1 MTIFKYF
8 FKVMKEYKGIILLY
22 TGILIFFAGFNLS
35 TGENTIS
42 FVAEKPDVLLIDNDN
57 SKLSNNLKEYINENA
72 NLKDLENEKDALF
85 YRDVSL
91 IIKIPKGYSNSI
103 KENNKMDIEIKST
116 NDAEAEYGKMILERY
131 LKISLIYENKNLT
144 EDELIEKIN
153 KSIRTTTKI
162 NISSKIDTKN
172 MDKAT
177 FYYNFANYSILAGC
191 VFVISTT
198 LNSFKNENIKKRTII
213 SSYNYKK
220 YNKNLFL
227 SGSTYGIILWLLYA
241 LISFIL
247 LKDVMFTINGILFLL
262 NSFIFM
268 LCSVSIAFFMGS
280 LIKDK
285 EALNSIVNVIA
296 LGSSFLCGAFVPMNF
311 LPDAVLKIA
320 HFLPSYWFIKNNEL
334 IKTIET
340 ISKNNIDEY
349 LFNLIIIVV
358 FIIIISIATNIISK
372 KNRKIN

>member
-311 LPDAVLKIA
+311 LPDVVLKIA

>member
-35 TGENTIS
+35 TGENTLS

-340 ISKNNIDEY
+340 VSKNNIDEY

>member
-8 FKVMKEYKGIILLY
+8 FKVMNEYKGIILLY

-35 TGENTIS
+35 TGENTMS
-42 FVAEKPDVLLIDNDN
+42 FVAEKPDVLLIDHDN
-57 SKLSNNLKEYINENA
+57 SKYSNNLKKYLEENA
-72 NLKDLENEKDALF
+72 NLKDLENKNDALF

-91 IIKIPKGYSNSI
+91 IIEIPEGYYDSI
-103 KENNKMDIEIKST
+103 KNNKLDIEIKST
-116 NDAEAEYGKMILERY
+116 NDAEAEYGKMLLERY
-131 LKISLIYENKNLT
+131 LKISLIYEKENLQ

-153 KSIRTTTKI
+153 QNIKITTEV
-162 NISSKIDTKN
+162 NISSKLDSET

-177 FYYNFANYSILAGC
+177 FYYNFANYSLLAGC

-198 LNSFKNENIKKRTII
+198 LNSFKNINIKKRTMI

-227 SGSTYGIILWLLYA
+227 AGSTYGIVLWILYT

-247 LKDVMFTINGILFLL
+247 LKDVMFTINGLL
-262 NSFIFM
+262 YLINSFIFM

-280 LIKDK
+280 LITDK
-285 EALNSIVNVIA
+285 EALNSIVNVVA

-311 LPDAVLKIA
+311 LPDSVLKIA
-320 HFLPSYWFIKNNEL
+320 QFLPSYWFIKNNEL
-334 IKTIET
+334 IKTVES
-340 ISKNNIDEY
+340 ISQSTLNDYI
-349 LFNLIIIVV
+349 FNLSIVII
-358 FIIIISIATNIISK
+358 FIIIISIGTNIISK
-372 KNRKIN
+372 KKQKTN